1 MRHFNDWITEYLR
14 FTSETEP
21 TTLYRL
27 YAAIYGISAS
37 LQRKCWINWHEEIY
51 PNVYLAFAGPSGS
64 RKNTAINPIQK
75 MLREITDV
83 RISPLAS
90 RRGLSL
96 AMEKAKQDTPYTNS
110 PSGILVHSSLAVIA
124 TELAVLF
131 GRDSEDMIKNLVNWY
146 DCQADFDY
154 LTATQGQDKV
164 IGVCLTMAG
173 GITPELISSS
183 IKRDVVGTGL
193 FSRMMF
199 IFAPRKGKIDIFPF
213 KNKKD
218 LDIETKLIEDLYT
231 INKMVGYFT
240 ITEGFMDKYAPWYT
254 EHDAKGV
261 FRNTPLSSYSER
273 RQVHL
278 LKLCMI
284 SSASRGDSFEI
295 TAEDFD
301 RVLSWLILAEKEMLK
316 PFSGFGKNELAQF
329 MQPILASIVLDKETS
344 TSKLLNEFYND
355 LNRDELMKIMW
366 TLQQMGEVK
375 MERKGNDFKVVKVNN
390 GEQTQ

>member
-14 FTSETEP
+14 FTHETEP
-21 TTLYRL
+21 AFLYRL

-51 PNVYLAFAGPSGS
+51 PNVYFAFSGPSGS

-83 RISPLAS
+83 RLSPLAS
-90 RRGLSL
+90 RRGLSIS
-96 AMEKAKQDTPYTNS
+96 MQKAKQDTPYQGST
-110 PSGILVHSSLAVIA
+110 SGIIVHSSLAIIA

-131 GRDSEDMIKNLVNWY
+131 GRDSEDMIKSLVNWY
-146 DCQADFDY
+146 DCQDSFDY
-154 LTATQGQDKV
+154 LTATQGEDKV

-173 GITPELISSS
+173 GITPELISST

-199 IFAPRKGKIDIFPF
+199 IFAPRKGQISIFPF
-213 KNKKD
+213 KTKKD
-218 LDIETKLIEDLYT
+218 LDTESKLIEDLYS

-240 ITEGFMDKYAPWYT
+240 ITESFMDKYAPWYT
-254 EHDAKGV
+254 EHDSKGI

-301 RVLSWLILAEKEMLK
+301 RVVSWLVMAEKEMLK

-329 MQPILASIVLDKETS
+329 VQPILASIVFDKETS
-344 TSKLLNEFYND
+344 TSKLINEFYND
-355 LNRDELMKIMW
+355 LTKEEMMKILF
-366 TLQQMGEVK
+366 TLQQMGEIK
-375 MERKGNDFKVVKVNN
+375 MERTGTDYKIVKLT
-390 GEQTQ
+390 GEQTS